1 MHAAMLSGQRLHLQ
15 HGPIDLVISADASR
29 EGGRSL
35 AYQAAIGRFQGM
47 LQELVDELPL
57 LRQAVGHGTPVPAGS
72 TATRMH
78 RAVLPHA
85 SDEFVTPMAAV
96 AGSVADEVL
105 AAMTSA
111 EPLRR
116 AYVNNGGDI
125 ALHLDPR
132 EEFTVA
138 ISAPGGSL
146 CGRISVNGTSGI
158 GGIATSGR
166 GGRSHSLGIAD
177 AVTVVGAR
185 AAEADAAATLIANC
199 VDLPDNRAISRR
211 PANQLDPDSDLRDL
225 PVVVDVGHLDHADI
239 LAALAGGAVSA
250 ARMHAGGLI
259 GSVALMLRGT
269 WKVIGDDSHF
279 FISDDRKKSNG

>member
-1 MHAAMLSGQRLHLQ
+1 MYAAMLSDQRLHLQ
-15 HGPIDLVISADASR
+15 HGPIDLVISADAGGD
-29 EGGRSL
+29 GGRSL
-35 AYQAAIGRFQGM
+35 AYQAAINRFRGM

-57 LRQAVGHGTPVPAGS
+57 LRQAVAHGTPVPAGS

-85 SDEFVTPMAAV
+85 SDAFVTPMAAV

-125 ALHLDPR
+125 ALHLDAG

-138 ISAPGGSL
+138 ISAPDGSF
-146 CGRISVNGTSGI
+146 CGQLSVDGMSGI

-185 AAEADAAATLIANC
+185 AADADAAATLIADC

-211 PANQLDPDSDLRDL
+211 PASQLDPDSDLKDL
-225 PVVVDVGHLDHADI
+225 PVVVDVGYLDHADI
-239 LAALAGGAVSA
+239 QDALAGGAVSA
-250 ARMHAGGLI
+250 ARMLAGGLI
-259 GSVALMLRGT
+259 GSAALMLRGT
-269 WKVIGDDSHF
+269 WEVIGSDSFF
-279 FISDDRKKSNG
+279 FIADDRKESNG